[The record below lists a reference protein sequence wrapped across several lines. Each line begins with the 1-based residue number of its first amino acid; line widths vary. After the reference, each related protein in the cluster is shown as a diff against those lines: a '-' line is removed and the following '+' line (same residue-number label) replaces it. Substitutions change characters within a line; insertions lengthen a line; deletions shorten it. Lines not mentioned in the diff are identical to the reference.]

1 MIVGLRSIMVSAC
14 LAAGAAAGVAHA
26 QGQVAGW
33 GDNSAGQFGPP
44 SRSLLRVERV
54 AVGGYHTLALLS
66 DGSVRCFGSNVY
78 GQQNV
83 PFDLPPVARIFAGS
97 DHNVVLLADG
107 TVRAW
112 GDDSFGQCQVPATLG
127 SVRTLACGEF
137 HTVAV
142 RADGSVVG
150 WGENASGQCNAPS
163 GLSSPVAVAGG
174 SFHSMAIRADGTVAC
189 WGSNA
194 NGQCAVP
201 AQVAGATAIAAG
213 RHHSV
218 ALLAGG
224 VVRCW
229 GASGGG
235 GINVGQATVPAGL
248 APVSSVDA
256 GDFHTVVRMADGTVR
271 CWGAGSGGNASGQ
284 PNFAQST
291 VPAGLGAVRD
301 AQAGAFH
308 SLALMNDGTL
318 RCWGATRDD
327 QCDLPGSLGALT
339 QVSAGAFFAVGRAA
353 DGTVRAWGQN
363 AWGQCDV
370 PAGIGPAA
378 WVAAGYQ
385 HAVAVL
391 SNGTLRAWGDN
402 FAGQA
407 TPIGGSGFVRAA
419 AGAYHSVALRSDGT
433 FACWGAGTTASG
445 IFPNFGQSIVPA
457 GLTGISR
464 VAAGFFHTMAL
475 RTNGTVACLGAG
487 GASDIP
493 GIDPHFGQS
502 IVPSGLAGV
511 SEIAAGGY
519 HSVAL
524 RTNGTVACW
533 GRNDS
538 GQSTVPAG
546 LSGVVA
552 IAAGGNTDLAHTV
565 ALLSD
570 GSVRCWGDDSFGQS
584 SVPTGLRN
592 VSAIAA
598 GGYFTLAVLT
608 PAASD
613 CADTAGAGTAVVG
626 TNGGSWQDIR
636 VWDWIVGGGPRVPG
650 GQTNVDLG
658 IYGSVGSECD
668 ARAATFMS
676 YGGSSLLVPVDL
688 SLPSGAQDHSIA
700 VGSTATLAGR
710 VWLLGSGASVL
721 PADLDIPVLGATSV
735 VGTFDVV
742 QTNVPAP
749 AGKFLALVPVPT
761 LAGTEYRLRL
771 LDLPGSGALS
781 GASAGPFAG
790 LAVAAETM
798 DYDGD
803 GFDDLAIAID
813 FGPSQPGTLQ
823 VLLNDGTGNLGL
835 VSVQA
840 ATLAQPTCLA
850 TGDVDCDGRADAVVG
865 TVSGSAAQ
873 VFLNNA
879 PGSPAFSPGAQ
890 ILPGSTPRS
899 VVVMEGCASLLPL
912 ATNVAVGT
920 STGTA
925 GPAMSFANGTTGAV
939 VQVVQLSAG
948 ATTTTTVPS
957 TGGRRI
963 ATGGTSTSTFE
974 GESLVAVE
982 PGKVLVLS
990 ESSTGSWGVAQS
1002 IPVPGKPV
1010 SVDAAD
1016 MDGDGKPE
1024 IVTANAEPVL
1034 QGSGSALPVLTLFR
1048 GSATGFGNAVPI
1060 APAGA
1065 SSGLDVSLVDIDGD
1079 GDRDLVSVQR
1089 GIGTDSTAV
1098 SIRIDT
1104 AGPGGALALGTET
1117 DLGADTPIL
1126 CDRGNLDGTGGEDLY
1141 LVDDSGTSLL
1151 GTTAAA
1157 RSYLGADTAPACP
1170 ADLTGDGSVDGQDL
1184 GLLLSSW
1191 NGDGAADLNGDGS
1204 VDGVDL
1210 GLMLSAWG
1218 ACAAD

>member
-1 MIVGLRSIMVSAC
+1 VNFVVALR
-14 LAAGAAAGVAHA
+14 
-26 QGQVAGW
+26 
-33 GDNSAGQFGPP
+33 
-44 SRSLLRVERV
+44 
-54 AVGGYHTLALLS
+54 T
-66 DGSVRCFGSNVY
+66 
-78 GQQNV
+78 
-83 PFDLPPVARIFAGS
+83 
-97 DHNVVLLADG
+97 
-107 TVRAW
+107 
-112 GDDSFGQCQVPATLG
+112 
-127 SVRTLACGEF
+127 
-137 HTVAV
+137 
-142 RADGSVVG
+142 
-150 WGENASGQCNAPS
+150 
-163 GLSSPVAVAGG
+163 
-174 SFHSMAIRADGTVAC
+174 DGTVA
-189 WGSNA
+189 
-194 NGQCAVP
+194 
-201 AQVAGATAIAAG
+201 
-213 RHHSV
+213 
-218 ALLAGG
+218 
-224 VVRCW
+224 
-229 GASGGG
+229 
-235 GINVGQATVPAGL
+235 
-248 APVSSVDA
+248 
-256 GDFHTVVRMADGTVR
+256 
-271 CWGAGSGGNASGQ
+271 
-284 PNFAQST
+284 
-291 VPAGLGAVRD
+291 
-301 AQAGAFH
+301 
-308 SLALMNDGTL
+308 
-318 RCWGATRDD
+318 
-327 QCDLPGSLGALT
+327 
-339 QVSAGAFFAVGRAA
+339 
-353 DGTVRAWGQN
+353 AWGQN
-363 AWGQCDV
+363 DLGQ
-370 PAGIGPAA
+370 
-378 WVAAGYQ
+378 
-385 HAVAVL
+385 L
-391 SNGTLRAWGDN
+391 S
-402 FAGQA
+402 
-407 TPIGGSGFVRAA
+407 
-419 AGAYHSVALRSDGT
+419 
-433 FACWGAGTTASG
+433 
-445 IFPNFGQSIVPA
+445 
-457 GLTGISR
+457 
-464 VAAGFFHTMAL
+464 
-475 RTNGTVACLGAG
+475 
-487 GASDIP
+487 
-493 GIDPHFGQS
+493 
-502 IVPSGLAGV
+502 VPSGLRDV
-511 SEIAAGGY
+511 
-519 HSVAL
+519 V
-524 RTNGTVACW
+524 
-533 GRNDS
+533 
-538 GQSTVPAG
+538 
-546 LSGVVA
+546 GVVCGANHA
-552 IAAGGNTDLAHTV
+552 I
-565 ALLSD
+565 ALLSP
-570 GSVRCWGDDSFGQS
+570 SAS
-584 SVPTGLRN
+584 SCTNP
-592 VSAIAA
+592 
-598 GGYFTLAVLT
+598 
-608 PAASD
+608 
-613 CADTAGAGTAVVG
+613 AGAGTATLATSGAAWQNVG
-626 TNGGSWQDIR
+626 IWAWSG
-636 VWDWIVGGGPRVPG
+636 GGGPQVPG
-650 GQTNVDLG
+650 ALTNVDLG
-658 IYGSVGSECD
+658 AYGSVGSVCD
-668 ARAATFMS
+668 ARASTLVSRA
-676 YGGSSLLVPVDL
+676 GSSLLVPVDL

-1048 GSATGFGNAVPI
+1048 GGTVGFGNAVPI
-1060 APAGA
+1060 TPTGA
-1065 SSGLDVSLVDIDGD
+1065 SSGLDLSLVDIDGD

-1089 GIGTDSTAV
+1089 TVGSDTAAV

-1104 AGPGGALALGTET
+1104 AGPGGALTLGTET

-1151 GTTAAA
+1151 GTTATA
-1157 RSYLGADTAPACP
+1157 RPYLGADTAPACP

>member
-1 MIVGLRSIMVSAC
+1 MPSDRTARSAARTLSPQHAGTLAV
-14 LAAGAAAGVAHA
+14 LAALGSVAFTSSAAA
-26 QGQVAGW
+26 QGQIAALPIGTP
-33 GDNSAGQFGPP
+33 D
-44 SRSLLRVERV
+44 SLGRGRVLPLV
-54 AVGGYHTLALLS
+54 QVHYAPLGSIGYGLLG
-66 DGSVRCFGSNVY
+66 DGSVIAWGAGATVPSN
-78 GQQNV
+78 
-83 PFDLPPVARIFAGS
+83 LPPARKVQA
-97 DHNVVLLADG
+97 HTALLADG
-107 TVRAW
+107 SIRFW
-112 GDDSFGQCQVPATLG
+112 GSGIQPPAGASDYTDISASDHVLAIRSSGAVVAFGIQNEGAFVPPTLG
-127 SVRTLACGEF
+127 PVSK
-137 HTVAV
+137 VA
-142 RADGSVVG
+142 
-150 WGENASGQCNAPS
+150 
-163 GLSSPVAVAGG
+163 AGG
-174 SFHSMAIRADGTVAC
+174 GHSMALRPDGTVTC
-189 WGSNA
+189 
-194 NGQCAVP
+194 
-201 AQVAGATAIAAG
+201 
-213 RHHSV
+213 
-218 ALLAGG
+218 
-224 VVRCW
+224 
-229 GASGGG
+229 
-235 GINVGQATVPAGL
+235 
-248 APVSSVDA
+248 
-256 GDFHTVVRMADGTVR
+256 
-271 CWGAGSGGNASGQ
+271 
-284 PNFAQST
+284 
-291 VPAGLGAVRD
+291 
-301 AQAGAFH
+301 
-308 SLALMNDGTL
+308 
-318 RCWGATRDD
+318 
-327 QCDLPGSLGALT
+327 
-339 QVSAGAFFAVGRAA
+339 
-353 DGTVRAWGQN
+353 WGQN
-363 AWGQCDV
+363 WHFFSGGQCDV
-370 PAGIGPAA
+370 PE
-378 WVAAGYQ
+378 
-385 HAVAVL
+385 
-391 SNGTLRAWGDN
+391 
-402 FAGQA
+402 
-407 TPIGGSGFVRAA
+407 
-419 AGAYHSVALRSDGT
+419 
-433 FACWGAGTTASG
+433 
-445 IFPNFGQSIVPA
+445 
-457 GLTGISR
+457 GLT
-464 VAAGFFHTMAL
+464 
-475 RTNGTVACLGAG
+475 
-487 GASDIP
+487 
-493 GIDPHFGQS
+493 
-502 IVPSGLAGV
+502 GV

-865 TVSGSAAQ
+865 TVSGSAAR

-879 PGSPAFSPGAQ
+879 PGSPAFGLGTLLSVG
-890 ILPGSTPRS
+890 GTPKS
-899 VVVMEGCASLLPL
+899 AAVLEGCASVMPFG
-912 ATNVAVGT
+912 TSIAVG
-920 STGTA
+920 STG
-925 GPAMSFANGTTGAV
+925 GTSGTSVSIYDPSTSAPQ
-939 VQVVQLSAG
+939 QVI
-948 ATTTTTVPS
+948 TVPAEPAAMAKVETTSS

-990 ESSTGSWGVAQS
+990 ESSTGSWGVVQS

-1034 QGSGSALPVLTLFR
+1034 QGTGSALPVLTLFR
-1048 GSATGFGNAVPI
+1048 GGTAGFGNAVPI
-1060 APAGA
+1060 APTGA
-1065 SSGLDVSLVDIDGD
+1065 SSGLDLSLVDIDGD

-1089 GIGTDSTAV
+1089 TVGSDTAAV

-1104 AGPGGALALGTET
+1104 AGPGGALTLGTET

-1151 GTTAAA
+1151 GTTATA
-1157 RSYLGADTAPACP
+1157 RPYLGADTAPACP